1 MVIAWP
7 RHYECIAR
15 AARSLTFLWSFEPD
29 SVKALVKWR
38 ATIWQSNKDISSR
51 RKKRS
56 SSGST
61 QFLKQSQG
69 PHLSIRDAARFI
81 LRRILTKNQH
91 FTNGI
96 LSTAEN
102 KAQSRRATEV
112 IPQRCII
119 CERKQ
124 QRSTGRHL
132 ASIASPARINCVRNK
147 ERKTIISLCQPSSLR
162 HVSSFS
168 PLRVCV
174 RIYIQN
180 DQPTRSDDT

>member
-1 MVIAWP
+1 MIAWP

-29 SVKALVKWR
+29 SVKYLALVKWR
-38 ATIWQSNKDISSR
+38 AAIWQSNKDIFSSR

-69 PHLSIRDAARFI
+69 PHLSIRDAVRFI

-112 IPQRCII
+112 IPQRRII

-132 ASIASPARINCVRNK
+132 ASIASPPRINCVRNK
-147 ERKTIISLCQPSSLR
+147 ERKTI
-162 HVSSFS
+162 VSVANQVLSATS
-168 PLRVCV
+168 VACMRAHLH
-174 RIYIQN
+174 
-180 DQPTRSDDT
+180 SK